1 MKKLITTT
9 HRRRNGSG
17 RRTIAAHVD
26 GDAVAKLDLLV
37 ERGVFV
43 NRSHAIDAAV
53 ALLLREYADLFGK
66 EVVNADELPLPLGQG
81 SGHAVRSS

>member
-53 ALLLREYADLFGK
+53 ALLLREYADLLGK
-66 EVVNADELPLPLGQG
+66 EVCNADELLVGQG
-81 SGHAVRSS
+81 FGHAGRSS